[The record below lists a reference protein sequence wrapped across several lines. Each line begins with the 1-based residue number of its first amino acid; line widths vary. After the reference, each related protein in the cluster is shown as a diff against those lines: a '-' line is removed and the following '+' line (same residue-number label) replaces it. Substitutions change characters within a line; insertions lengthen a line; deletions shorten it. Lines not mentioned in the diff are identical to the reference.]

1 MYDSV
6 FLFSYKVNGRLYESE
21 KPDLTA
27 ECMSC
32 AFVLRDLYSTWK
44 TINQNNNS
52 IKVTLFLVSGLY
64 CEILISP

>member
-32 AFVLRDLYSTWK
+32 GFLLHELYST
-44 TINQNNNS
+44 INKNNNS

-64 CEILISP
+64 CEILIST